1 MNSALSFA
9 AALLTAFLTVL
20 STPAAHAAEEA
31 GEAPELPLMDAAEVT
46 LSQFKWENRLIVVF
60 ADSPLDPRFKEQMSY
75 LRGDVPALLIR
86 DVVVVTDTS
95 PEAESPLR
103 QELHPR
109 DFALVLIGKDGQ
121 VKLRKPV
128 PWDMREISRSID
140 KWPIRQQEIREELGK
155 E

>member
-1 MNSALSFA
+1 MKTTVTIV
-9 AALLTAFLTVL
+9 AALL
-20 STPAAHAAEEA
+20 AALFVAPEA
-31 GEAPELPLMDAAEVT
+31 GTAQEQQADAPELPLMEASDVT
-46 LSQFKWENRLIVVF
+46 LGQFKWKNRLIVVF
-60 ADSPLDPRFKEQMSY
+60 ADSALDPRFKEQMAN
-75 LRGDVPALLIR
+75 LRADIPALLTR
-86 DVVVVTDTS
+86 DAVVLTDTT
-95 PEAESPLR
+95 PEARSSLR
-103 QELHPR
+103 EELHPR